1 MTEYHCW
8 VNINYHSHDT
18 DPDLQ
23 AKCVALCESYL
34 ATHPYLKEEL
44 YKIVKYNGMVTF
56 LASGLHNHYDG
67 YILEVFTWI
76 AENAPGSY
84 GLLYYQDDESDDTET
99 GFRTYIMK
107 KGTVT
112 DKMDDL
118 LSPRIPNIEDE
129 TDWSRD

>member
-8 VNINYHSHDT
+8 VNISHHHYDT
-18 DPDLQ
+18 NSDLRN
-23 AKCVALCESYL
+23 KHVALCERYL

-56 LASGLHNHYDG
+56 LASGLHNHNDG
-67 YILEVFTWI
+67 YILEVFTWLG
-76 AENAPGSY
+76 ENAPGSY
-84 GLLYYQDDESDDTET
+84 GLLYYQDDENSDMET

-107 KGTVT
+107 KGKVIE
-112 DKMDDL
+112 KMDDL

-129 TDWSRD
+129 TD